1 MTKKLTAAVLALSL
15 LALSGCSGGSIY
27 SNYREIE
34 QLVVIQTMGF
44 DEAASGVGLSI
55 SSGNTG
61 GAGGSGEKGSQPQS
75 TLRMSAEAKSLH
87 VAQETIQD
95 YSPGEQLFFGHV
107 NYIVL
112 GRSALDAGVEKYFD
126 YIERDASFR
135 LAVPIFAVADGDASE
150 LVLGTGSSDYDATN
164 ALRSIERSLELRGDC
179 YIFSAAQIA
188 ANMDANGA
196 ALICAVRCADAKES
210 DYEAEEGERTALPD
224 GYIIIY
230 KGKTAGHIPFEM
242 ARGVNVIKNE
252 TGPLSVELDG
262 ATVQLDKCKCSVKP
276 VFGGGRLEGLKISVK
291 ADASLAELSGSV
303 DTAALNAALEQE
315 IKSWVSYVIDKSV
328 STGCDFLQL
337 GSSLEMQEPRSL
349 RGMTED
355 FASVMPYIYYN
366 VSVQAE
372 ISRSFDLDIPEGGQ

>member
-15 LALSGCSGGSIY
+15 LALSGCSGGSVY

-34 QLVVIQTMGF
+34 QLVVVQTMGF
-44 DEAASGVGLSI
+44 DAAGDGVDLSI
-55 SSGNTG
+55 SSGNSG
-61 GAGGSGEKGSQPQS
+61 GSGGSGEKGSQRQT
-75 TLRMSAEAKSLH
+75 TLRMSAEAGSLT
-87 VAQETIQD
+87 VARETIQD

-107 NYIVL
+107 SYVVL
-112 GRSALDAGVEKYFD
+112 GRSSLDAGVEKYFD
-126 YIERDASFR
+126 YLERDSSFR
-135 LAVPIFAVADGDASE
+135 LDTPVFAVTDSDASE
-150 LVLGTGSSDYDATN
+150 VVLGTGSSDYDATN
-164 ALRSIERSLELRGDC
+164 ALRSIERNLELRGDC
-179 YIFSAAQIA
+179 YIFSAAQIVA
-188 ANMDANGA
+188 DMDANGA

-230 KGKTAGHIPFEM
+230 EGKAAGHIPFEM

-262 ATVQLDKCKCSVKP
+262 ATVQLDKCECSVKP

-291 ADASLAELSGSV
+291 ADASLAELRGSS
-303 DTAALNAALEQE
+303 DTAGLNAALEQE
-315 IKSWVSYVIDKSV
+315 IKGWVSYVIDKSV

-366 VSVQAE
+366 ISVQAE